1 MQNQTTQMGSSLIT
15 QEIVTAKFKHQL
27 TALKYNEALQYLTD
41 LEVSKDN
48 LGTAQ
53 EAIKRARG
61 ILKQFDIIK
70 TNGKA
75 PALAE
80 CRMWD
85 SSFKSISEPFSN
97 LIEEKSRKIQEVATK
112 IAEENRKAE
121 LEKQRVANIK
131 TAIDAFI
138 LEQTQAIVAATKTDS
153 IVAIEKLLGSHKAND
168 SRYQEFLPEL
178 IGKADMLV
186 PLIKKQ
192 KKIIKDL
199 EQAEKDQAKAKA
211 SGDDAKYLEL
221 QEAKEVLQYDLD
233 ETKNNLQET
242 AINSAINSSSPVIA
256 EEVLPTVKARRVSWE
271 MEIVDQKKA
280 FAAGMLI
287 CELDKD
293 KGKAQLAVIKE
304 TIAEDQNEMIIS
316 GIRYFK
322 KYSY

>member
-1 MQNQTTQMGSSLIT
+1 MQDQTTQTGSALVT

-138 LEQTQAIVAATKTDS
+138 LEQTQAIVAATKTEA
-153 IVAIEKLLGSHKAND
+153 IVAIEKLLGSHKANE

-178 IGKADMLV
+178 VSKVDSLSPI
-186 PLIKKQ
+186 IKKQ
-192 KKIIKDL
+192 KGIIKDL
-199 EQAEKDQAKAKA
+199 EKAEKEQAKAKA
-211 SGDDAKYLEL
+211 SGDDAAYLAMEEKKEL
-221 QEAKEVLQYDLD
+221 LQYDLD

-256 EEVLPTVKARRVSWE
+256 EEVLPVVNTRRKQWKYEV
-271 MEIVDQKKA
+271 VDEKKA

-287 CELDKD
+287 TEINTE
-293 KGKAQLAVIKE
+293 KAKTQLAALKE
-304 TIAEDQNEMIIS
+304 TLAKDQEEVTVG
-316 GIRYFK
+316 GIRYFLDK
-322 KYSY
+322 QY